1 MMDQNIRVLVVDD
14 NRQLREMVEETVD
27 SYDGLEVV
35 GVAEDGMQAI
45 EMTTLLRPDVMLL
58 DMVMPRMDGFGV
70 LERFHNGSYPYVPA
84 VVCLTALGDE
94 AMIRRALE
102 LGASY
107 YMVKPVDQQMLCKRI
122 TENMSP
128 VQARP
133 KAVAATNN
141 PLSSSST
148 RSLDERISAIFLTI
162 GIPAHIKGYQYLRE
176 AVKMVVEEQTLINRI
191 TKELYPGIG
200 RHFDTTASKVE
211 RAIRHAIEVAWT
223 RGKIENINQVFGHN
237 IYTRNDKPT
246 NGEFIA
252 LVADKLQMERNA

>member
-1 MMDQNIRVLVVDD
+1 MLTIL
-14 NRQLREMVEETVD
+14 
-27 SYDGLEVV
+27 
-35 GVAEDGMQAI
+35 VAEDDPNTNRLMCAVLSRAGYKVIPAADGA
-45 EMTTLLRPDVMLL
+45 EALALLDKKHVDLLVADVM
-58 DMVMPRMDGFGV
+58 MPRMDGYELTESLRAAGYTLPILMV
-70 LERFHNGSYPYVPA
+70 TAKEA
-84 VVCLTALGDE
+84 VED
-94 AMIRRALE
+94 RRR
-102 LGASY
+102 GFRCGTDD

-122 TENMSP
+122 TEIMSP

-211 RAIRHAIEVAWT
+211 RAIRHAIEVAWD
-223 RGKIENINQVFGHN
+223 RGDLETLQKYFG
-237 IYTRNDKPT
+237 YTVSNAKGKPT
-246 NGEFIA
+246 NSEFIA
-252 LVADKLQMERNA
+252 MIADRLQLQRKEK